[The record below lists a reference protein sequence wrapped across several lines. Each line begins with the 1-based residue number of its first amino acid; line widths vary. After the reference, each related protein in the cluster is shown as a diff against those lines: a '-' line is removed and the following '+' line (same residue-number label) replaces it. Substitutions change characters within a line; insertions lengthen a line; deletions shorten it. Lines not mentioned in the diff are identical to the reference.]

1 PHTATYIESPAEVAA
16 LLDSTDPDVV
26 KICLDTGHA
35 VVGGGDPVELA
46 RTARD
51 RIAHLHLKDVDPHVL
66 ERVRA
71 RELSVEQAWEQGL
84 FCPLGNGA
92 VDFDAVLAE
101 LGDYDGWAV
110 VEQDRVV
117 VRADDLDAVREIEVR
132 NL

>member
-1 PHTATYIESPAEVAA
+1 
-16 LLDSTDPDVV
+16 V

-51 RIAHLHLKDVDPHVL
+51 RIAHVHLKDVEPRVL

-71 RELSVEQAWEQGL
+71 RELTVEQAWERNL
-84 FCPLGNGA
+84 FCPLGDGC

-101 LGDYDGWAV
+101 LGDYAGWAV
-110 VEQDRVV
+110 VEQDRVA
-117 VRADDLDAVREIEVR
+117 VRIDDLDAVRDIEAR
-132 NL
+132 NLEVVRHA